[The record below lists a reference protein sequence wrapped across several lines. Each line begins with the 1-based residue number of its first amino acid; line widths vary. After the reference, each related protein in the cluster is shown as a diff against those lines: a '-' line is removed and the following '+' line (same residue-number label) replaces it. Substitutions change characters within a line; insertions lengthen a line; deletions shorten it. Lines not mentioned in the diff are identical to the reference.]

1 MEGHTHEWTSAQWW
15 KKGPKKAV
23 AWGMTVLGAG
33 ITSVDGTAHMQRKRT
48 VKRILVLQ
56 YFTQVK
62 YPEI

>member
-1 MEGHTHEWTSAQWW
+1 MWGQTDGWTSGQSW

-33 ITSVDGTAHMQRKRT
+33 ITSVDGTMHIQRKRT

-62 YPEI
+62 YPEM